1 MDPRSAP
8 MLNPFA
14 TATSVTAPNSTQRG
28 NRSLM
33 RAASPCPVTR
43 PSRPAVSWTAAASGS
58 VIQAVHSNPKPKA
71 APACEYVPMPDGSSS
86 EAPVTNPGPSR
97 RKYPNPRSVW
107 RCGWW
112 PVRVATD
119 RMVRRDLG
127 ACAVSPCYPAHRC
140 PTRCRCGRGASGPR
154 ICSFR
159 TGPGTLRTGSCSS
172 RTRVAR
178 TRLTRVTDEPIGVIL
193 AAATGGGDQVVWL
206 RDTTGDE
213 SGEWM
218 AVPFEGGEPRPLLAG
233 AAPGWPDGIAM
244 GRTLV
249 AAVLADREG
258 FGLFVSEDG
267 GSAKEI
273 LRRPDRMSISSL
285 GDLELEG
292 STTSGLSADED
303 LLCLLVSQSGDD
315 IHHGLLVM
323 DPRTG
328 EVVGEQAD
336 GPGLAL
342 SAGAWSPVPGD
353 RRLAIAH
360 ERRDVHRPAI
370 WDLATGERT
379 DVELDLPGEAFPVDW
394 WPDGRALL
402 LLHVH
407 DGRDQALRFDLASGQ
422 ITEI

>member
-58 VIQAVHSNPKPKA
+58 VIHAVHSNPKPKA

-97 RKYPNPRSVW
+97 RKYPNPRSVC

-140 PTRCRCGRGASGPR
+140 PTRCRCGRGAFGPR

-159 TGPGTLRTGSCSS
+159 TGPGSLR
-172 RTRVAR
+172 
-178 TRLTRVTDEPIGVIL
+178 
-193 AAATGGGDQVVWL
+193 
-206 RDTTGDE
+206 
-213 SGEWM
+213 
-218 AVPFEGGEPRPLLAG
+218 
-233 AAPGWPDGIAM
+233 PGWADGIAM

-315 IHHGLLVM
+315 IHH
-323 DPRTG
+323 
-328 EVVGEQAD
+328 
-336 GPGLAL
+336 
-342 SAGAWSPVPGD
+342 
-353 RRLAIAH
+353 
-360 ERRDVHRPAI
+360 
-370 WDLATGERT
+370 
-379 DVELDLPGEAFPVDW
+379 
-394 WPDGRALL
+394 
-402 LLHVH
+402 
-407 DGRDQALRFDLASGQ
+407 
-422 ITEI
+422 